1 MWIKLWFIFVKLT
14 IFIQKQENERVNDGD
29 EHSGPQRDPEVII
42 ININQLLHLLLY
54 LIHYHQQPWG

>member
-1 MWIKLWFIFVKLT
+1 MWIQFRFILVKLT

-42 ININQLLHLLLY
+42 ININQSLHLLLY
-54 LIHYHQQPWG
+54 LMNYHQQR